1 MITLDE
7 LVTEHL
13 ESLVDSIVKDAVS
26 QIPSY
31 WEAPLARTIERTER
45 WLKMLATSVH
55 ENDPQILERY
65 LVAVAHERQK
75 EGYPVVELHTIVQ
88 ITESRIQEIIEGS
101 IADKVERNALSTLLE
116 AVMGAARMVLSV
128 SYVLITGSQGT

>member
-1 MITLDE
+1 MITLDQ
-7 LVTEHL
+7 LITEYL
-13 ESLVDSIVKDAVS
+13 ESLVDSIVKDAVR

-31 WEAPLARTIERTER
+31 REAPLARTIERAER

-75 EGYPVVELHTIVQ
+75 EGYLVVELHTIVQ
-88 ITESRIQEIIEGS
+88 ITESRIRELIEAS
-101 IADKVERNALSTLLE
+101 ITDEVQRNALFALLE
-116 AVMGAARMVLSV
+116 AIMGAARMVLSV
-128 SYVLITGSQGT
+128 SYVLIMGSQGT

>member
-1 MITLDE
+1 MITLDQ
-7 LVTEHL
+7 LITDHL
-13 ESLVDSIVKDAVS
+13 DSLVDDIAKDVVR

-31 WEAPLARTIERTER
+31 REAPLRRTIERVER

-65 LVAVAHERQK
+65 LVAIAHERET
-75 EGYPVVELHTIVQ
+75 EGYPVVDLHLVVQ
-88 ITESRIQEIIEGS
+88 ITERRIRELIEARIEDEI
-101 IADKVERNALSTLLE
+101 ERNALSALLE

-128 SYVLITGSQGT
+128 SYVLMVGSKE